1 MFKLE
6 KEIRFE
12 ASHLLPY
19 HDGKCQRLHGHS
31 WRATLIL
38 EGESLI
44 IAGPKT
50 GMLIDFSTIKE
61 ATEPLLDL
69 YLDHWHLNQTT
80 GIESPTSEAIAK
92 FIFEFLKH
100 DLPLLAAV
108 RVCETCTSACEYR
121 P

>member
-12 ASHLLPY
+12 ASHLLPH

-31 WRATLIL
+31 WRAFLIL
-38 EGESLI
+38 EGPALI
-44 IAGPKT
+44 IAGPKA
-50 GMLIDFSTIKE
+50 GMLMDFSTIK
-61 ATEPLLDL
+61 AACAPLLEQ

-80 GIESPTSEAIAK
+80 GLESPTSEAIAQY
-92 FIFEFLKH
+92 IFDFLKL
-100 DLPLLAAV
+100 DLPLLVAV